1 MEQKQANKRKVK
13 PDNKGKVANIDNM
26 QGVEQAAKTKA
37 PSKAKAKAA
46 KKKAKK
52 EAAKAAKKA
61 KRKAKKLARQY
72 KAEAL
77 DRKKR
82 EARAAKKA
90 AKAAKGP
97 SAWNKLCRGIATAA
111 AAPINLH
118 DRVQDC
124 LLYTSDAADEL

>member
-61 KRKAKKLARQY
+61 KKKPKKLARHY
-72 KAEAL
+72 KAEAM

-82 EARAAKKA
+82 ELCNLTKETRQLMFISGNLWTCPVMLKKTLQLMLVS
-90 AKAAKGP
+90 KR
-97 SAWNKLCRGIATAA
+97 SFMMDFTLI
-111 AAPINLH
+111 
-118 DRVQDC
+118 
-124 LLYTSDAADEL
+124 SS